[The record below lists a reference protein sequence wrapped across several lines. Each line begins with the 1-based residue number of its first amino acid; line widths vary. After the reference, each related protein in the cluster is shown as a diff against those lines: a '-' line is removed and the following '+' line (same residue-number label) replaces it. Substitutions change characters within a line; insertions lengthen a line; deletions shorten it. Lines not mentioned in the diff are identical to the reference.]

1 MRVILS
7 RRVEAEL
14 EHNFEY
20 GVERF
25 GHGVAEQTFGR
36 VRHMIFQVLPA
47 QPKAATYHED
57 RDVFERVI
65 PDTPFVFFYRY
76 NARAEEI
83 TVLALFGQSEHRDSF
98 EG

>member
-1 MRVILS
+1 MKITLS
-7 RRVEAEL
+7 RRIEAEL
-14 EHNFEY
+14 EHHFEY

-25 GHGVAEQTFGR
+25 GHRVAERTFGR
-36 VRHMIFQVLPA
+36 VRHMIFQVLPE
-47 QPKAATYHED
+47 QPRAATYHED

-65 PDTPFVFFYRY
+65 PCTPFVFFYRY

-83 TVLALFGQSEHRDSF
+83 TVLAFYRHSENRDSF